1 MRGEVE
7 DDDLHDDESHHD
19 THQHHEQA
27 DAGEEAVLVH
37 LVPVPTHH
45 VQEGEGWKQSVT
57 IML

>member
-7 DDDLHDDESHHD
+7 YDDLHDDESHHD

-27 DAGEEAVLVH
+27 DAGEETVLVH

-45 VQEGEGWKQSVT
+45 VQE
-57 IML
+57 